1 MRGGPSERGFRRR
14 IERSAA
20 QMIGRRK
27 LEQHAGGI
35 VFRRQRGRPQ
45 VLIVTTKRSR
55 KRWVLPKGR
64 VKRGERPS
72 VAALR
77 EVREE
82 GGVTGRV
89 LEHVGTA
96 AYSAR
101 RLRIR
106 IEYYLIEYSGPVRG
120 NSEKRETEWCS
131 VRGAAE
137 KLTYASARRVLLDA
151 EDRLVSLAKA
161 KAAKG

>member
-1 MRGGPSERGFRRR
+1 
-14 IERSAA
+14 
-20 QMIGRRK
+20 MIGRPK

-45 VLIVTTKRSR
+45 VLIVTAKRSR

-64 VKRGERPS
+64 VRHGERLK

-82 GGVTGRV
+82 GGVKGRV

-101 RLRIR
+101 RTRIHV
-106 IEYYLIEYSGPVRG
+106 EYYLIEYSGPVLED
-120 NSEKRETEWCS
+120 SEKRETAWCS
-131 VRGAAE
+131 IRAAAK
-137 KLTYASARRVLLDA
+137 KLTHASARRVLLDA
-151 EDRLVSLAKA
+151 EDRLVSLAKTKRA
-161 KAAKG
+161 KR